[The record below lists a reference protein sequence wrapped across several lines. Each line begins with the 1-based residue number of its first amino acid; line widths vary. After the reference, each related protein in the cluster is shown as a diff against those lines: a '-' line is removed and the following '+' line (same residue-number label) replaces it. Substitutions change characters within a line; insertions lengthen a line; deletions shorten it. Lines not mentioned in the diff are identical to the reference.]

1 MGRLKRGTRTARGLC
16 VCRFAVEIG
25 AIAPMIPCEPWLFSH
40 ASRKMF
46 PKLESC
52 PSIWGLKLPQNYLFF
67 SLKKFRVMYNP
78 RLPMTDIPLKASL
91 RHCCSKDCV
100 TWRHLSLLF
109 SAQST
114 QIWWHLTISGN
125 RRKWSNFNSFW
136 SPNVF
141 LVSAIPCWST
151 WSTEASYLQ
160 VRPYPQVISGSSI
173 PSLPLQWPVNYT
185 QVIMSSFEIFHSPT
199 SRWRTSCLVDG

>member
-1 MGRLKRGTRTARGLC
+1 MGRLKRGTRTARRLC

-40 ASRKMF
+40 ATRKMF

-52 PSIWGLKLPQNYLFF
+52 PSIWGLKLLKKSVPFF
-67 SLKKFRVMYNP
+67 SLKKFRAIYNP
-78 RLPMTDIPLKASL
+78 KLPMTDVPLKASL
-91 RHCCSKDCV
+91 RHCRSKDCV
-100 TWRHLSLLF
+100 TWRHISLLF
-109 SAQST
+109 SPQST

-125 RRKWSNFNSFW
+125 RRKWSYFNSFW

-141 LVSAIPCWST
+141 VVSTIPCWST

-160 VRPYPQVISGSSI
+160 VRPYPPFPFSG
-173 PSLPLQWPVNYT
+173 QCTT
-185 QVIMSSFEIFHSPT
+185 QVIMSSWNLSFPHQRMEDILFGGWLT
-199 SRWRTSCLVDG
+199 F